1 MWNYTPRVCPYGPT
15 PIGGRVNR
23 HLSQDRLVA
32 LLRQATGIDEVDP
45 DRLPWT
51 GATVRL
57 DTAIKTKSTQRMTL
71 EQQDDSLALSTFP
84 AELKPQ
90 AEALYRTGRAKRL
103 MDFVAEHPGAWQA
116 MPNMQLAFHNAPVAQ
131 RLFPDCHL
139 GITEYV
145 HRWSGNDFAQVG
157 AHRYDEIR
165 ENLWPWLRQRQYA
178 GPQDDQQ
185 LDEFL
190 GRLGRRDAHLRPGI
204 TVRRIWPW
212 AQAVDLDERGALVG
226 EVRAAVTELLTA
238 LDEPLPPAHT

>member
-1 MWNYTPRVCPYGPT
+1 M
-15 PIGGRVNR
+15 GGRVNR
-23 HLSQDRLVA
+23 HLSQHRLVA
-32 LLRQATGIDEVDP
+32 LLRQATGIDGVEP
-45 DRLPWT
+45 DRRPWT

-57 DTAIKTKSTQRMTL
+57 DTAIRTKLTQRISL
-71 EQQDDSLALSTFP
+71 QQQDDSLALSTFP

-90 AEALYRTGRAKRL
+90 AKALYQTGRAQRL

-139 GITEYV
+139 DITEYV
-145 HRWSGNDFAQVG
+145 HRWSGTDFAQVG

-185 LDEFL
+185 LDAFL
-190 GRLGRRDAHLRPGI
+190 SRLGRRDAHLRPGI
-204 TVRRIWPW
+204 VVRRIWPW
-212 AQAVDLDERGALVG
+212 APAVDLDERGALVG

-238 LDEPLPPAHT
+238 LDEPLPPAHTEPPTMRW

>member
-1 MWNYTPRVCPYGPT
+1 MR
-15 PIGGRVNR
+15 
-23 HLSQDRLVA
+23 LS
-32 LLRQATGIDEVDP
+32 
-45 DRLPWT
+45 PWT

-57 DTAIKTKSTQRMTL
+57 DTAIKTKSTQRISL
-71 EQQDDSLALSTFP
+71 EHQDDSLALSTFP

-90 AEALYRTGRAKRL
+90 AKALYQTSRAQRL

-116 MPNMQLAFHNAPVAQ
+116 MPNLQLAFRNAPVAQ
-131 RLFPDCHL
+131 RLFPHCHL
-139 GITEYV
+139 DITEYV

-157 AHRYDEIR
+157 AHRHDEIR
-165 ENLWPWLRQRQYA
+165 ENLWPWLRGRKYA
-178 GPQDDQQ
+178 GPQDGQQ

-212 AQAVDLDERGALVG
+212 AQAVDLDEHGALAG